1 MKTGKSL
8 IELAQE
14 IERQKTSKEDY
25 LVSTAHTQVDVVDK
39 QVQLTVGD
47 KHGFGVNG
55 LATQQISEHVNLPAK
70 YAEKCLTELPDL
82 YATNVNAWFKKYPAQ
97 RLIRTLDGRT
107 RAFLSNGYRPLEN
120 SDLAETVLPILFDL
134 KLDIMSC
141 EVTERRLYIKAVD
154 QRIRKDVPYGHR
166 IGDGSH
172 KFFDTCSPAIII
184 SNSEVGLGMLT
195 VDTGIFT
202 KVCTNLATIADRG
215 LKRRHVGAR
224 SDLSAGEEIRQLL
237 SDETKR
243 ATDKAIWLQTADV
256 VRGAFNEVLFDKEVD
271 KLKGIAANEIPAG
284 ADVVKVVDFTAKKY
298 GLQEKEKSS
307 VLQHL
312 IKGGDLS
319 QYGLFNAITR
329 TAEDLEDYDRASE
342 FEKLGGKFIDLTRKE
357 WDEIATAA

>member
-1 MKTGKSL
+1 MKAGKSL
-8 IELAQE
+8 VELAQE
-14 IERQKTSKEDY
+14 IERQKASKEDF

-47 KHGFGVNG
+47 KHTFGVNT
-55 LATQQISEHVNLPAK
+55 LAAGQISEHVGIPAK
-70 YAEKCLTELPDL
+70 YAEKMLAEAPEL
-82 YATNVNAWFKKYPAQ
+82 YGTNVNTWFQKYPHQ
-97 RLIRTLDGRT
+97 RLIRTLDKRA

-120 SDLAETVLPILFDL
+120 GDLAEAVLPILFDL

-141 EVTERRLYIKAVD
+141 EITERRLYIKAVHKNIH
-154 QRIRKDVPYGHR
+154 RDVPYGHK

-172 KFFDTCSPAIII
+172 KFFDTCSPAAII

-195 VDTGIFT
+195 IDTGIFT
-202 KVCTNLATIADRG
+202 RVCTNLATISDRG
-215 LKRRHVGAR
+215 MKRRHVGAR
-224 SDLSAGEEIRQLL
+224 SELTTGEDIRQLL
-237 SDETKR
+237 SDDTKR

-256 VRGAFNEVLFDKEVD
+256 LRGAFNEVLFEQEVN
-271 KLKGIAANEIPAG
+271 KLKGMTEREIPAG

-342 FEKLGGKFIDLTRKE
+342 FEKLGGKFIDLTSKE
-357 WDEIATAA
+357 WDEIAVAA

>member
-8 IELAQE
+8 VELAQE
-14 IERQKTSKEDY
+14 IERQKASKEDF

-47 KHGFGVNG
+47 QHTFGVNS
-55 LATQQISEHVNLPAK
+55 LAASQISEHVGIPAK
-70 YAEKCLTELPDL
+70 YAEKMLTEAPDL
-82 YATNVNAWFKKYPAQ
+82 YGTNVNTWFKKYPKQ
-97 RLIRTLDGRT
+97 RLIRTLDKRT

-120 SDLAETVLPILFDL
+120 SDLAEAVLPVLFELD
-134 KLDIMSC
+134 LDIMSC
-141 EVTERRLYIKAVD
+141 EVTEQRLYIKAVHKSIH
-154 QRIRKDVPYGHR
+154 RDVPYGHK

-172 KFFDTCSPAIII
+172 KFFDTCSPAAII
-184 SNSEVGLGMLT
+184 SNSEVGLGQLT

-202 KVCTNLATIADRG
+202 SVCTNLATISDRG
-215 LKRRHVGAR
+215 MKRRHIGAR
-224 SDLSAGEEIRQLL
+224 SDLSAGENIRQLL

-243 ATDKAIWLQTADV
+243 VTDKAIWLQTADV
-256 VRGAFNEVLFDKEVD
+256 LRGAFNEVLFEQEID
-271 KLKGIAANEIPAG
+271 KLKGIAANELPAG

-357 WDEIATAA
+357 WDEIALAA